1 MRSGKR
7 TAACIN
13 AMLGAPTLFILSPK
27 QKTMNVNHSSH
38 WMLRRSKRETAFH
51 EGFVAF
57 QIRHGG
63 GGWDGLGRADSSGG
77 EGTGTD
83 SSEAT
88 SSLTKEQGE
97 RGARDG
103 ACLGIMPQPPGT
115 AHTKTERR
123 IRGSAA
129 LARSMLSRLRGCSQ
143 R

>member
-27 QKTMNVNHSSH
+27 QKTMTINHSSH

-88 SSLTKEQGE
+88 SSLSKE
-97 RGARDG
+97 RKRTRRARRRV
-103 ACLGIMPQPPGT
+103 PGHY
-115 AHTKTERR
+115 A
-123 IRGSAA
+123 SAA
-129 LARSMLSRLRGCSQ
+129 RYGSYED
-143 R
+143 